1 MDAHASWHGSQGDS
15 IALIK
20 RNLFG
25 EAMGTEEMS
34 QELRALAAPT
44 EGTSAY
50 MYIHSRECTH
60 THTHRGK

>member
-1 MDAHASWHGSQGDS
+1 
-15 IALIK
+15 
-20 RNLFG
+20 
-25 EAMGTEEMS
+25 MGTEEMS